1 MENLKPIIK
10 WAGGKEKEL
19 PYIKENLPKD
29 INNYIEPFVGGGSV
43 YFSMNINNSYINDK
57 STELINLY
65 KCIQSND
72 TKFYKKISNIYKN
85 WRLLEKVVNNN
96 QNELLLIYKNYCSE
110 SEKNG
115 NSKQL
120 KENFKNTINNFVSKH
135 SKEFNGALT
144 DEFTFG
150 TNNFIKE
157 INKNLI
163 SKMSRMHKIEK
174 EKGKLILTDTLDNFE
189 CAFKSA
195 FYMHLR
201 FLYNNQEKFNID
213 TSFYEAIFYFIRE
226 YCYAS
231 MFRYNKNGKFNVP
244 YGGISYNRKEFG
256 KKIEYISS
264 KQIQDYM
271 KNTKIYE
278 DDFEVFLNKVK
289 PKKNDFIFVD
299 PPYDTE
305 FSTYAKNTFDQK
317 DQIRLADYLSNT
329 DANVMIIIKNTNFI
343 HSLYKERGFKIESF
357 DKKYLVS
364 FQNRNE
370 KNVEHLLIT
379 NY

>member
-19 PYIKENLPKD
+19 PYIKENLPKN

-65 KCIQSND
+65 RCIQSND
-72 TKFYKKISNIYKN
+72 TDFYKKINDIYKN
-85 WRLLEKVVNNN
+85 WRLLEKIVNNN

-110 SEKNG
+110 FENNN

-120 KENFKNTINNFVSKH
+120 IKTFKKTINDFVSQH
-135 SKEFNGALT
+135 SDEFNGALS

-150 TNNFIKE
+150 TDNFIKE

-163 SKMSRMHKIEK
+163 SKMYRMHKIEK
-174 EKGKLILTDTLDNFE
+174 EKGKLILGDTLNNFE

-201 FLYNNQEKFNID
+201 FLYNNKEKFKIN

-231 MFRYNKNGKFNVP
+231 MFRYNKDGKFNVP

-256 KKIEYISS
+256 KKIAYISS
-264 KQIQDYM
+264 KTIQDYM
-271 KNTKIYE
+271 KNTKIFE

-289 PKKNDFIFVD
+289 PKKDDFIFID

-305 FSTYAKNTFDQK
+305 FSTYAKNTFDK
-317 DQIRLADYLSNT
+317 EDQIRLANYLSKTN
-329 DANVMIIIKNTNFI
+329 ANVMIIIKNTNFI
-343 HSLYKERGFKIESF
+343 YSLYKERGFKIKSF